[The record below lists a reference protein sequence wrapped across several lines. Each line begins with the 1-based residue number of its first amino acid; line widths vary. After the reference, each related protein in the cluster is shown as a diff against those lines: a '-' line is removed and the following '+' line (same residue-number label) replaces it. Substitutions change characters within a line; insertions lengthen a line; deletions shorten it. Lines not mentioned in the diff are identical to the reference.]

1 MLNYLVLTLIVESDF
16 SIAGDETIR
25 VPGLM
30 AVRRKVHIP
39 SRAPPSSLTKNSN
52 TLFRMTTS
60 ADTNRSALWHGVIS
74 MIVGKSDSSIKCI
87 HSSSEECI
95 LFCSNQ
101 ASTTILF
108 HAKIL
113 IDIVSDKNCTH
124 LVVISEH
131 SICTLSVMA
140 NF

>member
-1 MLNYLVLTLIVESDF
+1 MLIYLVLTLIVESDF
-16 SIAGDETIR
+16 SIAGDETTR

-74 MIVGKSDSSIKCI
+74 MMVVLVRFIYQTYPI
-87 HSSSEECI
+87 HSSSDEYI
-95 LFCSNQ
+95 LFCSNPIY
-101 ASTTILF
+101 TNLL
-108 HAKIL
+108 HAKLLIL
-113 IDIVSDKNCTH
+113 LYKNCTH
-124 LVVISEH
+124 LVVISEP